1 VPELAHDL
9 LTDPV
14 PTGAPITDRRPSGPT
29 RAVLLLATLAVT
41 TMVTAGCTPTTAAST
56 GAASRSGAAGSA
68 TSVAP
73 GSGPASAPPAA
84 DPRGGL
90 TSSTVPDPSSVPA
103 GGGVLPVEDPDH
115 SAAQPFPA
123 AGTCHARAV
132 PNGTLPDP
140 ACTPGATDPHV
151 TQATIATTICRSGG
165 YTNTV
170 RPPASVTGT
179 EKRSAMRAYNDTA
192 PTSSYELDHLVSL
205 ELGGSPNSPHN
216 LWPEPGA
223 APNPKDK
230 LETALHD
237 LVCSHRMTLTDAQNA
252 IATDWVN
259 AYRQVLG
266 TTPPA
271 P

>member
-1 VPELAHDL
+1 MLELAHDL
-9 LTDPV
+9 PAGPA
-14 PTGAPITDRRPSGPT
+14 PTGAPITGRRPSKPT

-56 GAASRSGAAGSA
+56 SAASRSGAAGSA
-68 TSVAP
+68 TSVA
-73 GSGPASAPPAA
+73 A
-84 DPRGGL
+84 GGL
-90 TSSTVPDPSSVPA
+90 LA
-103 GGGVLPVEDPDH
+103 EDPDH

-123 AGTCHARAV
+123 PGTCHDRAV

-165 YTNTV
+165 YTSTV
-170 RPPASVTGT
+170 RPPASVTST
-179 EKRSAMRAYNDTA
+179 EKKSALRAYNDTA

-205 ELGGSPNSPHN
+205 GLGGSPNSPRN

-266 TTPPA
+266 TPPPA